1 MVEKYLYLEHF
12 KVTLLSGIL
21 SSLWLI
27 LYFVFS
33 TSTDVFSLF
42 HAQDLLPALEGVD
55 IVFHHASPPAS
66 CENKKLFYKV
76 NVEGTQT
83 LLEACKEAGVQVMEI
98 VSPSLI
104 TL

>member
-1 MVEKYLYLEHF
+1 MTYLIF
-12 KVTLLSGIL
+12 CIQQ
-21 SSLWLI
+21 
-27 LYFVFS
+27 
-33 TSTDVFSLF
+33 STDIFSLF

-98 VSPSLI
+98 VSLSLI